1 MLLPQRIHTLARV
14 QGIPH
19 RFWETSSSLTIGIFC
34 QGLYIHFFERFID
47 HKIIEDDV
55 FALP

>member
-19 RFWETSSSLTIGIFC
+19 CFRETSSSLTIGIFC
-34 QGLYIHFFERFID
+34 LIHQFFFERFID